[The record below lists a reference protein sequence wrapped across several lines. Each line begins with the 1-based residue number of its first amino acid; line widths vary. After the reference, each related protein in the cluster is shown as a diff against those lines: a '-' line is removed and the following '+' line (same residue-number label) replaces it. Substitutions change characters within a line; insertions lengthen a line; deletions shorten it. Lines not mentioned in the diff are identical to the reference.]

1 MPIQRIAAVLDLQGT
16 VSRSL
21 GRATQRTARALEGI
35 TRKTK
40 ELKRE
45 SDRLSKLRV
54 AEEKKYG
61 RALEETRRK
70 INQVSRALREQ
81 QRAEEL
87 LRARQRRA
95 ARMERVRAG
104 AGRAGLAAGVG
115 GAFAFRGLMRR
126 EDVAGLAASR
136 GLGSVQPIIADLMR
150 RFRVREEQAAAAVAA
165 SIEGGDR
172 TMQSVTQRARR
183 GMMLAAGGVGRI
195 EQAPMLTDALSRFED
210 AFDRTLTMPEVSA
223 LGAALNTTNVEI
235 STLSTMLNKN
245 TAVITSMGGPQAMA
259 ETVIAAQLGGFTK
272 PGRFLQT
279 LLDTLTRARIS
290 GKGRFVEGTFGQGAS
305 TNPQLFLRGA
315 MQFIDRHGEDRALE
329 AFREMAF
336 TERVSDITKFGR
348 ALANNT
354 EEARRRIAGFSLEQ
368 ASGAF
373 AGARPATGAIV
384 SWQAQLTELMGHT
397 AEALAKTNP
406 ALDRL
411 NKWLDSVGSGGFWA
425 AALGGV
431 TLVTALK
438 MGAAG
443 ALFRGA
449 VAAAGIAFGAT
460 LGVRG
465 AAGAGAQAA
474 AAAGGRRGGSRA
486 LPGSPGSLGARAS
499 GPLGARSAG
508 LAAGAAG
515 FAAWQAAI
523 ARRMANTAGGRRG
536 GSRALPG
543 SPGSLGARAS
553 GPLGARSA
561 GLAAGAAGFA
571 AWQAAIA
578 RRMANTAG
586 GRRGGTARPPGAS
599 GSLAGRGA
607 GARAARF
614 LLSRAIP
621 GVGTALMATDA
632 ATALWAARHDVR
644 LSPEDLLAARQRERQ
659 GTAHGRMAAITHP
672 LADADISPMSLLP
685 PMAVMSRHGRRVF
698 SASGSSRVAFRT
710 MGRHGRRAA
719 PRSRSFP
726 PDRAGWFAGRH
737 PPPSHELLDAVQGL
751 PEPARTF
758 GMGERAGSGLT
769 ITIVQQ
775 PGEGDDST
783 LDRAMQKMREWMR
796 SEREDRFASEF
807 GFDPTAP

>member
-21 GRATQRTARALEGI
+21 GRATQRTARALEGV

-136 GLGSVQPIIADLMR
+136 GLGSVQPLIADLMR

-172 TMQSVTQRARR
+172 TMQSVTQRATR

-195 EQAPMLTDALSRFED
+195 EQAPILTDALSRFED

-290 GKGRFVEGTFGQGAS
+290 GKGRFVEGTFGRGAS
-305 TNPQLFLRGA
+305 TNPQVFLRGA

-354 EEARRRIAGFSLEQ
+354 EEARRRIAGFSVEQ

-384 SWQAQLTELMGHT
+384 SWQSQLTELMGHT
-397 AEALAKTNP
+397 AEALQDMNP
-406 ALDRL
+406 ALTKL

-431 TLVTALK
+431 TLATALK

-443 ALFRGA
+443 AIFRGA

-474 AAAGGRRGGSRA
+474 AA
-486 LPGSPGSLGARAS
+486 
-499 GPLGARSAG
+499 
-508 LAAGAAG
+508 
-515 FAAWQAAI
+515 
-523 ARRMANTAGGRRG
+523 AGGRRG

-751 PEPARTF
+751 PEPARAF
-758 GMGERAGSGLT
+758 GTGERAGSGLT

-783 LDRAMQKMREWMR
+783 LDRAMLKMREWMR